1 MNGRETGAA
10 SERVHSGGAVYGS
23 LLAASVVAGSAAE
36 GGPPS
41 PADLVILLICT
52 GVVFWITHVY
62 VQVVG
67 SGYPARPLTWGNL
80 RAVAR
85 SEWPLAQASFPP
97 SIAAALASGLGMSNT
112 VAAWAALCVAV
123 ASQVGWAVTAAVQ
136 IGASRGVVVVSGIAN
151 LILGLAIVALK
162 TVVAAH

>member
-1 MNGRETGAA
+1 MDGRDAGAA

-36 GGPPS
+36 GGPPT
-41 PADLVILLICT
+41 PADLVTLLICT

-67 SGYPARPLTWGNL
+67 SGYPARPFTWGNL
-80 RAVAR
+80 RTVAR

-136 IGASRGVVVVSGIAN
+136 IHASRSVIIVSGIAN

-162 TVVAAH
+162 TLVSGH